1 MNLKQ
6 KLARIQWIGENI
18 LDGYDPADSEKF
30 WSEIKWLCS
39 KLRILAL
46 GDYECPKG
54 VFEVK
59 PEPGQRFKNQYYEN
73 LALADTTLSIRSK
86 QKYLLWASTI
96 AEFGM
101 LSTEIARAMDCRDW
115 LGKALVDIGNGRD
128 IEDALNIKP
137 KPSERKNLWLEDLRS
152 FRDEMLVALLYTHML
167 PEDQGGY
174 NTTLEEACAV
184 YAGDHSLRKLLGISE
199 DSVTLVSNLQVTED
213 YLRKIWNTK
222 TEIREAIK
230 KSRGLFK

>member
-6 KLARIQWIGENI
+6 KLARIEWIGENI
-18 LDGYDPADSEKF
+18 LDGYDPADSDKF
-30 WSEIKWLCS
+30 WSEIEWLCS
-39 KLRILAL
+39 KLRILAF
-46 GDYECPKG
+46 GDYECSKE
-54 VFEVK
+54 VFEIK
-59 PEPGQRFKNQYYEN
+59 PKPGQRFKNPFYEN
-73 LALADTTLSIRSK
+73 QALADTTLSIRSK

-96 AEFGM
+96 AKFGM
-101 LSTEIARAMDCRDW
+101 LPTEIARAMDCRDW

-137 KPSERKNLWLEDLRS
+137 KPSERKNLWLEDLRD
-152 FRDEMLVALLYTHML
+152 FRDEMLVALLYTHMQ
-167 PEDQGGY
+167 PEDLGGY

-184 YAGDHSLRKLLGISE
+184 YAGDHSLRKLLGIGE
-199 DSVTLVSNLQVTED
+199 DSVTLASNLQVTED

-230 KSRGLFK
+230 KSRGRFK